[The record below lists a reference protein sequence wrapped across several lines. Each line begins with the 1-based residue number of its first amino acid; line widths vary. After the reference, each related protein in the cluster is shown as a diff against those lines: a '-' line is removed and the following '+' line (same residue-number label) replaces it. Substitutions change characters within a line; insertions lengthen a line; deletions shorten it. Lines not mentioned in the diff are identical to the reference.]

1 MKLCRARVQNFKSID
16 DSGWVDIDQVTCLVG
31 KNESGKTAWVQAV
44 CKLSPVAGQA
54 SDFDYELEYPRKHLQ
69 RYKRTHENESAVA
82 VEAQFELD
90 DDELA
95 EVEAEFGAGALRSR
109 TVTLAKRYD
118 NQTAWTIPYQEDAI
132 VKHLVAEAGLPAA
145 TAAQLDGL
153 VEVAALR
160 ERLEAMGDEPPQAAE
175 LLALIDSWR
184 GGRVGNAVVDVI
196 AGGLPRF
203 FYFDDYSTMEGRI
216 AIGALK
222 ARRDSGQLTDADRT
236 FLALLDLVGEDLEE
250 FETLANQERLIASLE
265 AAGNTISDEMFE
277 FWSQNKNLK
286 VEFRLNGPDPEAA
299 DPELQQS
306 NNLMVRIHNDRHRV
320 SVIFDERSRG
330 FVWFFSFLAYFSEL
344 EQAEDQNLVLMLDEP
359 GLNLHATAQGDF
371 LRFIEERL
379 APRHQVIY
387 TTHSPFMVEPAR
399 LDRVRTVEDT
409 DEHGTRVSKDVLT
422 TTKDTVFPLQAAL
435 GYQLAQTLFVGSDN
449 LLVEGPADYLYLQ
462 LISQHLASLGRA
474 GLDPR
479 WVIVPVGGLQNVPT
493 FIALLHGQLNVA
505 VMVDGSQ
512 TGLQRI
518 QHMVQRGLL
527 SQDKLLALTD
537 ITKTKS
543 ADIED
548 LFEESFYLRLLKE
561 SGTANVAKSKLGKGE
576 RIVKRVEGVLGHS
589 YDHHRPARHLLEH
602 PELLA
607 DLDEATLQRFE
618 RLIREINARLDGAAY
633 VALAA

>member
-1 MKLCRARVQNFKSID
+1 MKLRRARVQNYKSIN
-16 DSGWVDIDQVTCLVG
+16 DSGWVDIDDVTCLVG

-44 CKLSPVAGQA
+44 CKLSPVAGQT
-54 SDFDYELEYPRKHLQ
+54 SDFDYELEYPRKRLQ
-69 RYKRTHENESAVA
+69 RYKRTHEDEPAVV
-82 VEAQFELD
+82 VEAQFDLD
-90 DDELA
+90 DG
-95 EVEAEFGAGALRSR
+95 EASAVQEQFGAGALRSR
-109 TVTLAKRYD
+109 TVTLVKRYD
-118 NQTAWTIPYQEDAI
+118 NYTAWTIPYHEEAI

-145 TAAQLDGL
+145 TVAQLDDIA
-153 VEVAALR
+153 EVAVLR
-160 ERLEAMGDEPPQAAE
+160 ERLEAMGEEPPQAAE
-175 LLALIDSWR
+175 LLAFIDSWL

-196 AGGLPRF
+196 AGGLPHF

-222 ARRDSGQLTDADRT
+222 VRRDSGQLTDADRT
-236 FLALLDLVGEDLEE
+236 FLALLDLVGEELEE
-250 FETLANQERLIASLE
+250 FETLGNQERLIASLE

-359 GLNLHATAQGDF
+359 GLNLHATAQADF

-422 TTKDTVFPLQAAL
+422 TTKETVFPLQAAL
-435 GYQLAQTLFVGSDN
+435 GYQLAQTLFVGADN
-449 LLVEGPADYLYLQ
+449 LLVEGPADYLYLR
-462 LISQHLASLGRA
+462 LISEHLASLGRA

-479 WVIVPVGGLQNVPT
+479 WVIVPLGGRQNVPT
-493 FIALLHGQLNVA
+493 FIALLHGQLNLA

-537 ITKTKS
+537 ITETKS

-561 SGTANVAKSKLGKGE
+561 SGFAGVAKSKLGNGE
-576 RIVKRVEGVLGHS
+576 RIVKRVEDALGYS

-618 RLIREINARLDGAAY
+618 RLIREINARLDGTAEPARAA
-633 VALAA
+633 